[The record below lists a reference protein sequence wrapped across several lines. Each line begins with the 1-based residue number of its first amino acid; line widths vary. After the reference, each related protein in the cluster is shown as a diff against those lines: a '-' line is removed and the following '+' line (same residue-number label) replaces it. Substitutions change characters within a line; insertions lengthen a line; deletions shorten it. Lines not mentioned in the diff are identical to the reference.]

1 MKDKQLEFIVD
12 KSNYVSYLRTYYT
25 IHDHISKNEDVP
37 AITVKYLLSLLL
49 TKNDFDFRSW
59 NQKTK
64 LNIHYAEEFIK
75 NHPDYQLN
83 WELKGKPKVKEEN
96 YDFSVFARILLHAYY
111 QQKSAM
117 KDNFDKNDAIRFFF
131 KIFSKEVEPT
141 RELTTK
147 KKLTTYKIAVMS
159 GVFTIAAGH
168 RITTKKHPTPKD
180 IYLAVQYAIKK
191 K

>member
-1 MKDKQLEFIVD
+1 MKDKQLDFVVD
-12 KSNYVSYLRTYYT
+12 KSNYVSYLRTYFT

-49 TKNDFDFRSW
+49 TKNDFDFRNW

-83 WELKGKPKVKEEN
+83 WELKGKPKAKEEN

-111 QQKSAM
+111 QQKSAL
-117 KDNFDKNDAIRFFF
+117 KDNFDKNDAIRFFV
-131 KIFSKEVEPT
+131 KIFSKEVEPS

-147 KKLTTYKIAVMS
+147 QKLTTYKIAVMA
-159 GVFTIAAGH
+159 GVFTISAGH
-168 RITTKKHPTPKD
+168 RITTKKQLTPKD
-180 IYLAVQYAIKK
+180 IFLAVQYAIKK